1 MEVHILWVV
10 PHLLRVYTLNVLI
23 IISPHFHFSPASSQP
38 LAIKM
43 WPLCLKYLH
52 SWRASCRPPHRTVL
66 TLGQRGS
73 AFPPLLVD
81 TLAAYLEDCNLL
93 VLIAR
98 NITSSSYHCIIIVSP
113 GRDKGQKPVN
123 IWATPQKAG
132 CNSFCREQNRGL
144 EFLWRV
150 LTSSLQ
156 IKSHWSRVHVELS

>member
-1 MEVHILWVV
+1 MSSSTSFESLHIKCPNNYLA
-10 PHLLRVYTLNVLI
+10 
-23 IISPHFHFSPASSQP
+23 SFSFSPASSQP

-52 SWRASCRPPHRTVL
+52 SWRASCRPPHWTVL

-98 NITSSSYHCIIIVSP
+98 NITSSSYHCIIIVSS